1 LQIEVNR
8 ALYMDE
14 ARLEPVP
21 GFVQMQK
28 DMTAFVDELAAWDWS
43 TLTLGARGAAF

>member
-14 ARLEPVP
+14 YRLEPHR
-21 GFVQMQK
+21 GFDRLSADLVR
-28 DMTAFVDELAAWDWS
+28 LAEALLALVASATD
-43 TLTLGARGAAF
+43 GMREAAE